1 MTMFIQSD
9 KVLGECDAQYRIVS
23 DIDSCRDRCLANL
36 AAQRQLGILPEWRP
50 GSGIAD
56 IGHCGT
62 DRSLIMANDKQIN
75 SETQINQ
82 ADPNPQVEND
92 TLHSDEVSARLLM
105 DIFVNHFK
113 LLTGEALLAS
123 KLSSVWYDKQK
134 SQEDLINGLEYAKA
148 QEWIVALD
156 EAFRLTEAGFH
167 AAAVAGK

>member
-1 MTMFIQSD
+1 
-9 KVLGECDAQYRIVS
+9 
-23 DIDSCRDRCLANL
+23 
-36 AAQRQLGILPEWRP
+36 
-50 GSGIAD
+50 
-56 IGHCGT
+56 
-62 DRSLIMANDKQIN
+62 MAIEKQIN

-82 ADPNPQVEND
+82 ADPNPQVEKD

-105 DIFVNHFK
+105 DIFVHHFK

-134 SQEDLINGLEYAKA
+134 SQEDLVNGLEYAKA

-167 AAAVAGK
+167 AAAVADK